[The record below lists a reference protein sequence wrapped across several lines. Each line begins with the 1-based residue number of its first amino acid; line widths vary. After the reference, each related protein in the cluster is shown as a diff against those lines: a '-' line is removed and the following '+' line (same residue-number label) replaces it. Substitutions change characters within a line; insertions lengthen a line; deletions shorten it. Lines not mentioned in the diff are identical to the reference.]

1 MVRMASFL
9 DSARRSR
16 VTASVPAAADDAA
29 GEMPVAVPLG
39 GTRQQAMQR
48 LQIGVTGVMLMVLL
62 VGLASVIQGRADQTD
77 ATTVPDAAPTTE
89 PTEEKPKNDPLAEAG
104 VVPDMPTQQ
113 PATAQPVVIDT
124 APPPVIVTDATPV
137 AE

>member
-62 VGLASVIQGRADQTD
+62 VGLASVI
-77 ATTVPDAAPTTE
+77 
-89 PTEEKPKNDPLAEAG
+89 
-104 VVPDMPTQQ
+104 
-113 PATAQPVVIDT
+113 
-124 APPPVIVTDATPV
+124 
-137 AE
+137 